1 MQKLL
6 KKLYLLTV
14 LILTVCLAASCTMLS
29 GFKKLSE
36 TGHASINGKKV
47 NLKTMG
53 DPEKDCLAFGYLKI
67 PTEQLYIQSDP
78 SKEPIYT
85 TPFVFQGAYADGSIF
100 CFPPFK
106 TDLAFQLASLRNVNF
121 NVITTFSPQLGAE
134 GKIAFVTHKK
144 GLMFIGAYDFIT
156 EGKAGMI
163 VPLARKDSAQY
174 ELKCLLKIKK
184 LLQHTAWLPLI
195 EARIKEL
202 ENEKK

>member
-6 KKLYLLTV
+6 KKFYLLTV

-29 GFKKLSE
+29 DFKKLSE

-85 TPFVFQGAYADGSIF
+85 TPFVFQGAYSDGSIF

-134 GKIAFVTHKK
+134 GKIAFVTHNGVINVICSHITGKIWTNRVRNFK
-144 GLMFIGAYDFIT
+144 ADYASLTIINIT
-156 EGKAGMI
+156 EDSKEVELTNFKA
-163 VPLARKDSAQY
+163 R
-174 ELKCLLKIKK
+174 
-184 LLQHTAWLPLI
+184 
-195 EARIKEL
+195 
-202 ENEKK
+202 

>member
-6 KKLYLLTV
+6 KKFYLLTV
-14 LILTVCLAASCTMLS
+14 LVLTVCLAASCSIL
-29 GFKKLSE
+29 GDFKKISE

-85 TPFVFQGAYADGSIF
+85 TPFVFSGSYADGSIF

-106 TDLAFQLASLRNVNF
+106 TDLAFQLVSLRNSNF
-121 NVITTFSPQLGAE
+121 NVITTFLPQLGAE
-134 GKIAFVTHKK
+134 GKIAFITHKK

-156 EGKAGMI
+156 ENNTGMI
-163 VPLARKDSAQY
+163 VPLTRKESAQY
-174 ELKCLLKIKK
+174 ELKCLLKLKK

-195 EARIKEL
+195 EERIKEL
-202 ENEKK
+202 EK